1 MVVIDIL
8 TDEVVDDASLVAHHG
23 VFYHRVYD
31 MLTLFSIVL
40 TVRIEVG
47 YQFEDICHIDDIAV
61 KQFKA
66 EVNIGD
72 FAWLPFCH
80 HTCGFFCPFFL
91 FIILC

>member
-8 TDEVVDDASLVAHHG
+8 TDEVVDNACLVTHHG

-40 TVRIEVG
+40 TVRIEFC

-66 EVNIGD
+66 EVYVGE
-72 FAWLPFCH
+72 
-80 HTCGFFCPFFL
+80 GVRR
-91 FIILC
+91 